1 MTDDKTRSSVP
12 STASNASNG
21 TPMTTT
27 TTSNNTSKSNQKD
40 LKPNYTLKFTLTG
53 HLKAVSSLKFSPS
66 GELLASG
73 SADKTI
79 KLWGAHDGKWEK
91 TISGHKLGISD
102 LAWSSDSRYL

>member
-1 MTDDKTRSSVP
+1 MTDEKVRSSVP
-12 STASNASNG
+12 PLSASNTANG
-21 TPMTTT
+21 
-27 TTSNNTSKSNQKD
+27 TTSNSNTTSKSNQKD

-79 KLWGAHDGKWEK
+79 
-91 TISGHKLGISD
+91 
-102 LAWSSDSRYL
+102 